1 MTGFRRSLL
10 QHRLLAVW
18 LVAAA
23 LAMKLLVPAGYMPMV
38 SAGSITLELCSGY
51 EPQKMAKAMAMPG
64 MAGDMAMPD
73 MAGKHGHKDGHGKVE
88 MPCAFGGLAMPGLA
102 GADPILFIVAI
113 AFIMALGLLVTPMP
127 PLGRTTHLRPP
138 LRGPPTAF

>member
-1 MTGFRRSLL
+1 MTGFRRSILL
-10 QHRLLAVW
+10 HRQLAVW

-51 EPQKMAKAMAMPG
+51 EPQTMAMAMPG
-64 MAGDMAMPD
+64 MP
-73 MAGKHGHKDGHGKVE
+73 GKYGHEDGHGKAE

-113 AFIMALGLLVTPMP
+113 AFIMALGFLVTPLP
-127 PLGRTTHLRPP
+127 SPGRTTRLRPP
-138 LRGPPTAF
+138 SQGPPTAV